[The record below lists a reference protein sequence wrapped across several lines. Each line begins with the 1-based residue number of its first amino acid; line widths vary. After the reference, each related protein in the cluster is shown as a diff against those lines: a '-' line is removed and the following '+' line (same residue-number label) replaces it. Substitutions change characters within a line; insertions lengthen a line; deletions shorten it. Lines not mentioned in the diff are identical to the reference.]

1 MGATT
6 RDGVVHER
14 FTVHLVRDCGIN
26 PDAIGDDR
34 PETVTVRQSSH
45 PDAAARVEVDAHT
58 TTWVFE
64 LTHDG
69 TLDPQRRRHDHG
81 SPSRITAIPGWL
93 QRVLLEAGYDD
104 VDA

>member
-14 FTVHLVRDCGIN
+14 FTVNLVRDCGID

-34 PETVTVRQSSH
+34 PETVTVHQSSH
-45 PDAAARVEVDAHT
+45 PDAAARVAVDDPT
-58 TTWVFE
+58 STWVFT

-69 TLDPQRRRHDHG
+69 TLDPQRRHHETG
-81 SPSRITAIPGWL
+81 SPARITSVPGWL
-93 QRVLLEAGYDD
+93 QRVLFEAGYD
-104 VDA
+104 AIET